1 MGQIMKKVLCSL
13 LAVLMVAGA
22 VPVNAIAF
30 ELEKV
35 GESIPAEEE
44 VAVPEIE
51 ESLNEPQN
59 GGYETMATDSR
70 AKISDVEIAERIK
83 TLENKL
89 LGKYFTANRKT
100 CGYYSGSNHPCN
112 YGGNCS
118 ASAII
123 KNGWFKTEFGI
134 CPKSVNNLCVKGDS
148 MTCAAF
154 ARMAHWYIFCK
165 NAVEV
170 DYVDWFVSKATFNHT
185 NAKKAKKGDI
195 IVLYGPN
202 DAYHEGILL
211 SVTSSGIK
219 MLECN
224 VNGASEGASKVFNKF
239 TTTYGYLY
247 TSFSIG
253 RATNYVEHSY
263 DNKGY
268 CSHCGKYYEEINKVT
283 SIDGTVSSTEN
294 IYVKP
299 HPYQG
304 ESGTYQD
311 KLKAGTYK
319 IVGKIANHYGNT
331 WYKISYGSSK
341 TGWVYP
347 EDHITVTINNTINVE
362 LSMNKYTIPKGT
374 SVWANDSNKAYNW
387 YGKVSSSNGVSKIT
401 SVTFEILNEDGSL
414 TASSNRIT
422 KKPNATSYTVKTADD
437 TMKFSSLAVGEY
449 ILSLRATDENG
460 KTGSKQVNFTVVDS
474 SSSDVSVKGV
484 SLNYSAVDLDVD
496 ETVQL
501 TATVTPSNATNKSVT
516 WSSSNTSVATVSSSG
531 VVTAVY
537 PGDAII
543 TVTTKD
549 GGYKDTCAVTVN
561 PTFCTVHFD
570 VGGGYF
576 EYTDVH
582 VPKGASFTIPEEI
595 PVCPGNVFTG
605 WQTTDSAEGEWTKT
619 KPSSGSYETGY
630 KYYTWGYEHN
640 SDYTYLYGDNK
651 DELIEHIKKNSG
663 TFGSYNPKKMRY
675 FHLIESSDKGSSY
688 YPGKSGSNYNYFN
701 VDYISE
707 DGKTGTARIYKTV
720 FYFESKVYKQDA
732 AVTVIYQPGDSI
744 VVDKDITLTAMWEEE
759 PPTITVDSI
768 EIFSGS
774 AAELN
779 VFIENNDATENL
791 SFDLDLVYDK
801 NAIEVTYVETFFP
814 EDGVVTVNG
823 DNIRYEVVNGET
835 GAFSGLF
842 LRVILNAKNIEAK
855 DYNFSIDVN
864 KWVNGFGSVEP
875 KVVDGTITVKES
887 EETFLVT
894 FDDNGGTGGPENFY
908 VPITTFSIEGIGE
921 VHCGEVLIPDI
932 IPVKEGYTFIGWQ
945 EYDSDG
951 HAGTAINAGE
961 EMLIYNDTT
970 FLAVWHKNGTPMPVI
985 TAKSVT
991 VVPGETATV
1000 EFYIENNNGIILS
1013 GSGSFGIGED
1023 YNGHWDF
1030 STLPDYDSYDYSG
1043 GLTGDGLIYAI
1054 SFKINEDAAPAEYKF
1069 QKTFSA
1075 AKDSQGELCVF
1086 MDIPFT
1092 VTVIEKPAI
1101 PEYTVT
1107 FDPGKGT
1114 GGPKDITVTGNEFT
1128 VPTEIPVRENWNFLF
1143 WMGQNGKG
1151 YHPGKTY
1158 TITEDLDLVAI
1169 FEPGWMPEISVE
1181 NVKGKPGEKVELCV
1195 TIANNKE
1202 NPEERSIITGI
1213 QPYRDERE
1221 DHVFSYTVTELPQNG
1236 MIGKISFTIPEDAEP
1251 GMVYKATIRSDKWV
1265 VSGFDMASSEMLKF
1279 INGSI
1284 TVEETE
1290 KTTYTVTY
1298 DANGGSGAPEAQTK
1312 TEGEALKLSTKKPV
1326 REGYEF
1332 LGWATSK
1339 SATAAQYQPGDS
1351 YTKDAN
1357 VTLYAVWKQKE
1368 VIPEDAPTIVIG
1380 EVSGKPGETVEVPVI
1395 LKNNPGI
1402 EGVTLGF
1409 EYDNTVL
1416 QLVEIKE
1423 NKDLF
1428 PGTWMKNTGV
1438 TWASSSGNNASD
1450 GTFLTLMFEI
1460 SEEADEGKTNI
1471 TVVYEEGDISNE
1483 HMEDVNFVI
1492 DSGEIS
1498 IVTRIPGDVN
1508 GDGKVNTKDFLTIM
1522 KYLAGDTSVSVVQGS
1537 IDVNNDGK
1545 ENTKDFLTLMKYL
1558 AGEDIEIF

>member
-1 MGQIMKKVLCSL
+1 MKKVLCSL
-13 LAVLMVAGA
+13 LAVLMIAGA

-44 VAVPEIE
+44 VAAPEIE

-59 GGYETMATDSR
+59 GEYETMATDSR
-70 AKISDVEIAERIK
+70 AKISDAEIAERIK

-283 SIDGTVSSTEN
+283 SIDGTVSSTGN

-347 EDHITVTINNTINVE
+347 EDHITVNINNTINVE

-374 SVWANDSNKAYNW
+374 SVWANDSSKAYNW
-387 YGKVSSSNGVSKIT
+387 YGKVSSSNGISKIT

-474 SSSDVSVKGV
+474 SSSNVSVKGV
-484 SLNYSAVDLDVD
+484 SLNYSAVDLDVE

-501 TATVTPSNATNKSVT
+501 TATITPSNATNKSVT

-640 SDYTYLYGDNK
+640 SDYTYLYGDDK

-707 DGKTGTARIYKTV
+707 DGKTGTASIYKTV

-791 SFDLDLVYDK
+791 SFDLDLIYDK
-801 NAIEVTYVETFFP
+801 NAFEVTYVETFFP

-864 KWVNGFGSVEP
+864 KWVNGFGNVEP
-875 KVVDGTITVKES
+875 KVVDGTI
-887 EETFLVT
+887 
-894 FDDNGGTGGPENFY
+894 
-908 VPITTFSIEGIGE
+908 
-921 VHCGEVLIPDI
+921 HVLNQ
-932 IPVKEGYTFIGWQ
+932 T
-945 EYDSDG
+945 
-951 HAGTAINAGE
+951 
-961 EMLIYNDTT
+961 
-970 FLAVWHKNGTPMPVI
+970 
-985 TAKSVT
+985 
-991 VVPGETATV
+991 
-1000 EFYIENNNGIILS
+1000 
-1013 GSGSFGIGED
+1013 
-1023 YNGHWDF
+1023 
-1030 STLPDYDSYDYSG
+1030 
-1043 GLTGDGLIYAI
+1043 
-1054 SFKINEDAAPAEYKF
+1054 
-1069 QKTFSA
+1069 
-1075 AKDSQGELCVF
+1075 
-1086 MDIPFT
+1086 
-1092 VTVIEKPAI
+1092 
-1101 PEYTVT
+1101 YTVT

-1114 GGPKDITVTGNEFT
+1114 GGPEDITVTGNEFT

-1151 YHPGKTY
+1151 YYPGNTY
-1158 TITEDLDLVAI
+1158 SITENLDLVAI

-1181 NVKGKPGEKVELCV
+1181 NIKGKPGEAVEILV
-1195 TIANNKE
+1195 TVKNNTEIPDRYSFVTAMEPFGDYVSSLIFTPSGKNLPE
-1202 NPEERSIITGI
+1202 NGI
-1213 QPYRDERE
+1213 
-1221 DHVFSYTVTELPQNG
+1221 
-1236 MIGKISFTIPEDAEP
+1236 MGKFTFDIPEDAKV
-1251 GMVYKATIRSDKWV
+1251 GTVYSISMIFDEWIV
-1265 VSGFDMASSEMLKF
+1265 GGFDMASSEMLK
-1279 INGSI
+1279 ITNGSI
-1284 TVEETE
+1284 TVEEPE
-1290 KTTYTVTY
+1290 KATYTVTY
-1298 DANGGSGAPEAQTK
+1298 DANGGSGAPTAQTK
-1312 TEGEALKLSTKKPV
+1312 TEGVALTLSSVTPV

-1332 LGWATSK
+1332 LGWATS
-1339 SATAAQYQPGDS
+1339 STATKAEYQPGGS

-1357 VTLYAVWKQKE
+1357 VTLYAVWEKKE
-1368 VIPEDAPTIVIG
+1368 VIPEDAPTIIIG
-1380 EVSGKPGETVEVPVI
+1380 EASGKPGETVEVPVV

-1402 EGVTLGF
+1402 ASIKLSID
-1409 EYDNTVL
+1409 YDSDVLEVVSATISDAYKGIQGATVVENTAKKPILLNWAFMSISGTNVNDEKFATITFRIKDNVEVENTTVSVSYKSGDIFNAAL
-1416 QLVEIKE
+1416 DNVNFYTENGEIKIVKYIPGDINGDGNVN
-1423 NKDLF
+1423 NKDVMTLF
-1428 PGTWMKNTGV
+1428 YYL
-1438 TWASSSGNNASD
+1438 SGLD
-1450 GTFLTLMFEI
+1450 YYVV
-1460 SEEADEGKTNI
+1460 EAAT
-1471 TVVYEEGDISNE
+1471 
-1483 HMEDVNFVI
+1483 
-1492 DSGEIS
+1492 
-1498 IVTRIPGDVN
+1498 DVN
-1508 GDGKVNTKDFLTIM
+1508 GDGN
-1522 KYLAGDTSVSVVQGS
+1522 
-1537 IDVNNDGK
+1537 VNN
-1545 ENTKDFLTLMKYL
+1545 KDVMTLFYYL
-1558 AGEDIEIF
+1558 SGLDYEIH